1 MWPRTFSQEEQSF
14 SWGLGDEE
22 ALGRVVGYR
31 CSSSCEPFKARGKPR
46 SQCLRKGRLCK
57 LPEWL
62 VAVACPPYCC
72 CSGVS
77 VGRRTSHRD
86 TKTIACILCLH
97 SSIIVLSKPLFFIH
111 RGKQGEQSVSF
122 LLYCALKEK
131 CLQDPLRNPWAGCN
145 SVGVQLQH

>member
-1 MWPRTFSQEEQSF
+1 MWPRTFSQEEQGF

-31 CSSSCEPFKARGKPR
+31 SSSSGEPFKARGKPR

-57 LPEWL
+57 LAEWL
-62 VAVACPPYCC
+62 VAIACPPYCC

-86 TKTIACILCLH
+86 TKTIACLFVSTQQLYSSEQTLVLYSPGETGRAICFFSTLLCTEGKMFTR
-97 SSIIVLSKPLFFIH
+97 SIKESLSW
-111 RGKQGEQSVSF
+111 V
-122 LLYCALKEK
+122 Y
-131 CLQDPLRNPWAGCN
+131 
-145 SVGVQLQH
+145 